1 MRIMRRTAIAV
12 ALLGVVVPV
21 VSAQTGGAAAAT
33 QAISQAAPTVE
44 TVYKQ
49 LGLVAHAAKGQTLDQ
64 QKVDGRECYD
74 VAKSQSGFD
83 PMTATAVDPAAAA
96 AAATQQTADATQGA
110 TVVGAAKG
118 TAAGALIGAA
128 AGDAGKGAAIGAAS
142 GAVIGRSRKKRA
154 EKEAGAQAA
163 GAAANASSQQV
174 GTFKNAASACLQGRG
189 YTLAK

>member
-1 MRIMRRTAIAV
+1 MRTAFTTTV
-12 ALLGVVVPV
+12 LLGLVARVVT
-21 VSAQTGGAAAAT
+21 AQAT
-33 QAISQAAPTVE
+33 AAAPTTPPTIE

-64 QKVDGRECYD
+64 QKVDAQECFE
-74 VAKSQSGFD
+74 VGKSQSGFD
-83 PMTATAVDPAAAA
+83 PLAATTVDPNAAA
-96 AAATQQTADATQGA
+96 AAATQKTADATQGA
-110 TVVGAAKG
+110 AVVGAAKG

-142 GAVIGRSRKKRA
+142 GAVVGRSRKKRA

-163 GAAANASSQQV
+163 AATASGSALQV
-174 GTFKNAASACLQGRG
+174 DAFKKAAGGCLQGRG